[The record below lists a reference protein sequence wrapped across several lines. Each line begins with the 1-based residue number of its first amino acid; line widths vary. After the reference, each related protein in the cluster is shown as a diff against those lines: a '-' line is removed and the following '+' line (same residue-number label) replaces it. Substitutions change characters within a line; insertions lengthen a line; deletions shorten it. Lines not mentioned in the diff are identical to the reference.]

1 MTGEHSCKWE
11 RYVSNPGLWD
21 CETLFAYYYVRDSVF
36 VQKRLKVL
44 LVRRTHEATKES
56 CISVQVPVWMYWES

>member
-1 MTGEHSCKWE
+1 MFLTL
-11 RYVSNPGLWD
+11 VSGIVKPWD

-44 LVRRTHEATKES
+44 LVRRTHEAMKES
-56 CISVQVPVWMYWES
+56 CISVQVPV